1 MEIINGTEF
10 VIDKPTAVT
19 IGKFDG
25 IHLGHKKLINNTV
38 KYRKSGLS
46 PVLFTFDISPLS
58 FFGTNNKFIYTNTEK
73 EMILSEYPFDY
84 VIEYPFSKET
94 SCMEAEDFFK
104 DIIIGR
110 LNAKALIVGEDFC
123 FGHNRRGNVT
133 LLSELSEQY
142 DIKLNVIKK
151 ECTDRYEIGSTLIRE
166 QITAGNLEGA
176 AEMLGSPFF
185 IYGKVIHGKQLG
197 RTLNMPTINMAA
209 EKCKIFLR
217 TVYIRHLSYTT
228 VYNMQV

>member
-73 EMILSEYPFDY
+73 EMILSCLLY
-84 VIEYPFSKET
+84 T
-94 SCMEAEDFFK
+94 S
-104 DIIIGR
+104 
-110 LNAKALIVGEDFC
+110 
-123 FGHNRRGNVT
+123 
-133 LLSELSEQY
+133 
-142 DIKLNVIKK
+142 
-151 ECTDRYEIGSTLIRE
+151 
-166 QITAGNLEGA
+166 
-176 AEMLGSPFF
+176 
-185 IYGKVIHGKQLG
+185 
-197 RTLNMPTINMAA
+197 
-209 EKCKIFLR
+209 
-217 TVYIRHLSYTT
+217 
-228 VYNMQV
+228 